1 MPKSADLN
9 PTQMKTAIPKLE
21 RRIIEL
27 KELDINTIQK
37 PYESRVEA
45 LTNKVNDTLRGIF
58 GANTIEYGQY
68 RVNLGMYIPCTNRQK
83 PLREVKEAVRDHVES
98 AISNLTTIIDLF
110 KENLDDLGE
119 TQSGKALNAF
129 GDLAL
134 HPEIERAS
142 ADLFKN
148 EHYSNAIENACKALN
163 LLVKLRSG
171 RDDLDGTDLMLKVF
185 SPDKPIL
192 KFNEMKTDSD
202 KSEQRGMMFLFAGVM
217 SALRNPRAHGLI
229 DDNPENALE
238 QISFIS
244 FLAKSLNKTEK

>member
-1 MPKSADLN
+1 
-9 PTQMKTAIPKLE
+9 MKTAIPKLE

-27 KELDINTIQK
+27 KEIDVDAVQK
-37 PYESRVEA
+37 EYEPHLES
-45 LTNKVNDTLRGIF
+45 LKNKVNDTLRGIF
-58 GANTIEYGQY
+58 GANTIEYDQYKVFSLDIFNLHTGQ
-68 RVNLGMYIPCTNRQK
+68 T
-83 PLREVKEAVRDHVES
+83 PLHKVKEAIRANIES

-119 TQSGKALNAF
+119 TQSGKALKAF
-129 GDLAL
+129 DDLTL
-134 HPEIERAS
+134 HPEIERSS
-142 ADLFKN
+142 ADLFKD
-148 EHYSNAIENACKALN
+148 EHYSNAIGDACKALN

-192 KFNEMKTDSD
+192 KFNELKTDSE

-229 DDNPENALE
+229 DDDPENALE

-244 FLAKSLNKTEK
+244 FLAKSLNKTEKETG